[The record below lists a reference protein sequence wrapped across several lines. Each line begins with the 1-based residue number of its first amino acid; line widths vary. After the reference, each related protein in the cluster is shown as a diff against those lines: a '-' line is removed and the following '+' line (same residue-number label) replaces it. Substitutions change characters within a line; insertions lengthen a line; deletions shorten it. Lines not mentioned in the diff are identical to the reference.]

1 MASSLVNIIPF
12 FIGMRPW
19 WSKGAIT
26 IFFGISKLWVPED
39 NRYMSK
45 SKIVNGWLVTDGFSY
60 QVIAPEPKGFI
71 NTYAYLGISKFSSSK
86 SQFFYSLL
94 SHRKLWSFVLRRKKK
109 RVFVLEHCEISDT
122 PDRSGCK

>member
-39 NRYMSK
+39 NRYMSMSK
-45 SKIVNGWLVTDGFSY
+45 SKIDNGWLVTDGFSY

-86 SQFFYSLL
+86 IQFFLFL
-94 SHRKLWSFVLRRKKK
+94 AIAQKALVLCSEKKK
-109 RVFVLEHCEISDT
+109 TCFCTGTL
-122 PDRSGCK
+122 